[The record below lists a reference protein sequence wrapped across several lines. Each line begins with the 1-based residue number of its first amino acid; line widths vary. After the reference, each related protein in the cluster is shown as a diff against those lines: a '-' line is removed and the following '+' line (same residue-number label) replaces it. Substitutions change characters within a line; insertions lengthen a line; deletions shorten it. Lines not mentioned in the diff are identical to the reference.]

1 MENRKLSLIVAVLAF
16 IWLAAPAWAQVN
28 YDVDPV
34 KSQDGTAVPDV
45 DKPNLADQS
54 CWLASAAN
62 VLGAAGWG
70 PQGLNAQARAVSI
83 YNNDL
88 MPHFGNGAWLG
99 WSSVAI
105 NWWLLNYGYNP
116 NSTEYNPNLTYN
128 NVTIYT
134 APGGFAMPQYDSILG
149 ELPKNQYVNVAFD
162 PPSPGHEMT
171 LVGGNY
177 WNNSNFPNNP
187 RVSLWHDNNSDAVAG
202 QDTEISINM
211 LGPANEW
218 RVNHRNINPL
228 YLPNTATILCPGL
241 QKDATLIN
249 NYDVAY
255 FKDMKLDD
263 TGSPVLFNNHRI
275 SGTSA
280 PLYHLPNGQSDIQW
294 ATGSA
299 QQPEVMIPNMQMPE
313 PWYKE
318 IELLVDYVDR
328 NVLVNHPN
336 IANIFVKV
344 GNNLI
349 PPDSITWAADG
360 GQALFVWKL
369 DELDGQPG
377 WESIVFP
384 DASYKNLFDLSVIPA
399 AGGPVKDWN
408 LATNCVPEPG
418 TCLMAAL
425 AAMMWMG
432 YMRLSRRSK

>member
-1 MENRKLSLIVAVLAF
+1 MLHRKLMSMIAALALMWSAV
-16 IWLAAPAWAQVN
+16 PAWAQVN

-54 CWLASAAN
+54 CWLAAAAN

-70 PQGLNAQARAVSI
+70 PQGLNAQARAMSI
-83 YNNDL
+83 YQNDL
-88 MPHFGNGAWLG
+88 MPHFGNGQWLG

-116 NSTEYNPNLTYN
+116 NSTEYDPSLTYN

-134 APGGFAMPQYDSILG
+134 SPAGFPMVQYDSILR
-149 ELPKNQYVNVAFD
+149 ELPNHQYVNVAFD

-177 WNNSNFPNNP
+177 WNNSKFPNNP
-187 RVSLWHDNNSDAVAG
+187 VSLWHDNNGDAVAA
-202 QDTEISINM
+202 QDTEVSPNM
-211 LGPANEW
+211 LGPFNEW
-218 RVNHRNINPL
+218 RVLHRNLMPA

-241 QKDATLIN
+241 QKDADLIN

-255 FKDMKLDD
+255 FKDMKLDNAGSPILYNNYRIAGANAQNYQGPNGLPD
-263 TGSPVLFNNHRI
+263 IIWTGSSQF
-275 SGTSA
+275 
-280 PLYHLPNGQSDIQW
+280 
-294 ATGSA
+294 
-299 QQPEVMIPNMQMPE
+299 PEVIIPNEQKPE

-328 NVLVNHPN
+328 NVLATHPN

-344 GNNLI
+344 GLNLYA
-349 PPDSITWAADG
+349 PDSVTWSADG
-360 GQALFVWKL
+360 GQALFYWKL

-384 DASYKNLFDLSVIPA
+384 DASYKNLFDLSVVPA

-408 LATNCVPEPG
+408 LATRCVPEPG
-418 TCLMAAL
+418 TCLMIAL

-432 YMRLSRRSK
+432 YVRVARRK